1 MRFSMLLRSTLPL
14 LLLSAPALAADPVSI
29 SLLSKPTGTDA
40 VVTVGQA
47 AKLTGG
53 TQAARDKMAK
63 LDLVERTDVESIS
76 RKLVRYRL
84 RLAGFADADFAFA
97 DAAVPNGPLL
107 SAEAVEEAA
116 KQELHRRLG
125 VSADE
130 VFVDVVKPVV
140 AKLPTAT
147 AADVVELSAV
157 PVSGQVKLGRTQV
170 DVTIKVNGERKL
182 TLPVFLQA
190 SAVAAVV
197 QAKAEKPAEDVVIKV
212 KSRVIIAARIGELK
226 VSAAGIA
233 TENGKV
239 GQSIRVENLD
249 SKKVVT
255 GVVTGPGAVEI
266 DLGESK

>member
-1 MRFSMLLRSTLPL
+1 MRSLFPL
-14 LLLSAPALAADPVSI
+14 LLLTVPALAADPVSI
-29 SLLSKPTGTDA
+29 TLLSKPTGTDS
-40 VVTVGQA
+40 VITVGQA

-53 TQAARDKMAK
+53 TAAAREKMAK
-63 LDLVERTDVESIS
+63 LDLIDRADVEAIS

-107 SAEAVEEAA
+107 SAESVEETA
-116 KQELHRRLG
+116 KQELIRRLG

-130 VFVDVVKPVV
+130 VYVDVVKPVV
-140 AKLPTAT
+140 VKLPTAGAT
-147 AADVVELSAV
+147 DVVELTAV

-197 QAKAEKPAEDVVIKV
+197 QAKAEKPAEEVVVKL
-212 KSRVIIAARIGELK
+212 KSRVIITARIGELR
-226 VSAAGIA
+226 VTAAGIA
-233 TENGKV
+233 TESGKL
-239 GQSIRVENLD
+239 GQSIKVENLD